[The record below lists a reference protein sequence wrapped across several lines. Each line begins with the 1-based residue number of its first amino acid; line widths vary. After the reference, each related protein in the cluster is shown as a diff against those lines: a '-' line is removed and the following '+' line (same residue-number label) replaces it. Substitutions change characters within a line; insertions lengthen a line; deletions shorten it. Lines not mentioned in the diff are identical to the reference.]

1 MDRDDGVAAIVLAA
15 QHLAGFGLLDVRL
28 EFVEAFQQLAIDG
41 FPGLRPLDQDAE
53 IVGAALQRL
62 TAGQLLVQ
70 TAAAL
75 EQLLCFRGILPEV
88 RMRDA
93 SLDFLELRPVARF
106 VKDSSGDRRPASR
119 GPDNDVPALRVQT
132 PRQTPFLKS

>member
-1 MDRDDGVAAIVLAA
+1 LAA

-28 EFVEAFQQLAIDG
+28 EFVEAFQELAIDG
-41 FPGLRPLDQDAE
+41 FARFRPLDEDAE

-75 EQLLCFRGILPEV
+75 EQLLCVRGILPEV

-93 SLDFLELRPVARF
+93 SLDFLELRTVARL
-106 VKDSSGDRRPASR
+106 VKDS
-119 GPDNDVPALRVQT
+119 
-132 PRQTPFLKS
+132 